1 MANTL
6 NKVNSGGIED
16 GSIVNADVKSDAAIA
31 GSKFADDS
39 ITLAKLKHGT
49 SGNDGK
55 FLRSNNGA
63 DPTWETV
70 TVPAL
75 DAPVVTGNLTIAET
89 GTETHTITNWSD
101 DITYVLAPTNCTLG
115 AINTSG
121 QFVVTHTSGT
131 PSYTIKATTDSLG
144 LDDST
149 VVTKTFTGLNV
160 KAPTLS
166 SPADAL
172 INTNVAYTITS
183 TSTNDNKLILDLG
196 SSNFTIVSTSHGSTS
211 KVGNT
216 VEVTGFTT
224 NNPVVTLTFTAAA
237 TYSVKAKAQDTTGNF
252 GDSAY
257 SATDSLGITDP
268 PPYNISY
275 LVIAGGGGGG
285 DGNAGGAG
293 GGGAGGY
300 RTNWNSEASGGN
312 SPCEAALSVTT
323 GTVYTIKVGAGGAG
337 GSGNSA
343 GSTGATS
350 FISGDDITDI
360 ECAGGGGG
368 SGNSGNATGGGSGG
382 GGGRGA
388 GGYNLGPPGSG
399 TTGQGSNGGVGTA
412 SHWNGGSGGGGG
424 GAGEAGNT
432 DGTGEGGDGLA
443 NSITG
448 SNLSRAG
455 GGGGSSDP
463 NTTQAGGSGWGGN
476 GGSGPGA
483 AGGTNKGAGGGG
495 GGNHGGGAGGSGL
508 VVIRMATANYSGTQS
523 GGTVTT
529 SGSDTIIEYT
539 TVANNHTYTA

>member
-1 MANTL
+1 GAYNAGNSIGT
-6 NKVNSGGIED
+6 VWTFGGYQGTHVSGGNINPSADSTYSLGTNSVRWTNVYADNLYGD
-16 GSIVNADVKSDAAIA
+16 GSNLTGIA
-31 GSKFADDS
+31 S
-39 ITLAKLKHGT
+39 T
-49 SGNDGK
+49 
-55 FLRSNNGA
+55 
-63 DPTWETV
+63 
-70 TVPAL
+70 L
-75 DAPVVTGNLTIAET
+75 DAPVVTGNLTIEET

-275 LVIAGGGGGG
+275 LV
-285 DGNAGGAG
+285 
-293 GGGAGGY
+293 
-300 RTNWNSEASGGN
+300 
-312 SPCEAALSVTT
+312 
-323 GTVYTIKVGAGGAG
+323 
-337 GSGNSA
+337 
-343 GSTGATS
+343 
-350 FISGDDITDI
+350 
-360 ECAGGGGG
+360 
-368 SGNSGNATGGGSGG
+368 
-382 GGGRGA
+382 
-388 GGYNLGPPGSG
+388 
-399 TTGQGSNGGVGTA
+399 
-412 SHWNGGSGGGGG
+412 
-424 GAGEAGNT
+424 
-432 DGTGEGGDGLA
+432 
-443 NSITG
+443 
-448 SNLSRAG
+448 
-455 GGGGSSDP
+455 
-463 NTTQAGGSGWGGN
+463 
-476 GGSGPGA
+476 
-483 AGGTNKGAGGGG
+483 
-495 GGNHGGGAGGSGL
+495 
-508 VVIRMATANYSGTQS
+508 
-523 GGTVTT
+523 
-529 SGSDTIIEYT
+529 
-539 TVANNHTYTA
+539 